1 MATIDNDTIN
11 DALQPV
17 RDVMHKM
24 PYGGTAQFA
33 TVGRMPSNLPGDTDV
48 TDWLAHLLGVIAGNL
63 EKLRVML
70 VQVAAE
76 NSQKAAQLDRIRG
89 YAYGTN
95 RLDELAGHIQQV
107 DDSYS
112 ADQVTQLADRASD
125 LQLRLAVMQDQ
136 AQGKH
141 HGLWMAVNDALVEL
155 ADLALIVD
163 GGGRRIPTTT
173 HDEHKEAF

>member
-1 MATIDNDTIN
+1 MATVNTDTIN

-33 TVGRMPSNLPGDTDV
+33 TVGRMPGNLPGDADV
-48 TDWLAHLLGVIAGNL
+48 TDWLAHLLGVVAGNL

-76 NSQKAAQLDRIRG
+76 NSQKAAQLDRVRG
-89 YAYGTN
+89 YAAGAN
-95 RLDELAGHIQQV
+95 RLDELAGHIHQV
-107 DDSYS
+107 DDTYS
-112 ADQVTQLADRASD
+112 ADQLGRLADRCQD

-141 HGLWMAVNDALVEL
+141 HGLWMAANDALTEL
-155 ADLALIVD
+155 TDLALIVD
-163 GGGRRIPTTT
+163 GGGRRIPSTS